1 MNLVAYNALNSI
13 AVAAKTAGDANT
25 IAQMEELVIGL
36 SQIPAAF
43 DTVSAVTT
51 PQIIPFT
58 PVPLS
63 GTIAPSFDSLL
74 AVTARIDL
82 AGG

>member
-1 MNLVAYNALNSI
+1 MNLVAYNSLNSM

-25 IAQMEELVIGL
+25 IAALEDIIQQVA
-36 SQIPAAF
+36 QIPVAF

-51 PQIIPFT
+51 PQILTFT
-58 PVPLS
+58 PVPLN
-63 GTIAPSFDSLL
+63 GVIAPSFDSLI